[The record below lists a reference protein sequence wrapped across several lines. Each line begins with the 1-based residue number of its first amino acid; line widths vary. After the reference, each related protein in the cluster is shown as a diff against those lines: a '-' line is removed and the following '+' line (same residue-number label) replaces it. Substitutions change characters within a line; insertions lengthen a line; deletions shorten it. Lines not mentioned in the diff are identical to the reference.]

1 MTLQNQVGAAD
12 TALAATQA
20 RVPLLHHLPVAKV
33 RLAAFD
39 DHKSERP
46 NKMPFRMFFGTIKDG
61 KDKDCEVW
69 ILLQNDHPD
78 GRSPDQR
85 FNIFDR
91 LNKLRG
97 AMSAEEAVKHT
108 HAAAAFKCF
117 KKAGVI
123 DPDQLRAVIKYYFI
137 FKGVNKPVPWIVGDY
152 FINSLTAA
160 CKVAGEYAVKL
171 AANSEK
177 EKSRASTAQ
186 NAYGIKPSVSKPR
199 PEADGSV
206 VRTRVSSAQN
216 VDGAR
221 RSVSQSGSR
230 AGSVVKVNGQ
240 PAVVS
245 PPVKLAKARRTPQPT
260 PQRAPTVSM
269 IPAVPKEPSLFIPEG
284 ETLKRARTMTP
295 DLPRKRVTTS
305 TPPPLSTPP
314 VATAQP
320 SSTAIVNK
328 AQGFLIHS
336 DPVEVDN
343 SDAMD
348 TSRTSSTRRE
358 SAEALTEKSP
368 NSQSSIDFPD
378 FADAYRNALD
388 KKSRCKENIMINQE
402 KLGDVRDEIKALETQ
417 LADMQVEGR
426 ELKEENRRIGVEMKH
441 LRSSLTPK
449 EREIFILGG
458 EIVKRASRWAK
469 KGANSETDSR
479 EED

>member
-1 MTLQNQVGAAD
+1 MENQVGAAD
-12 TALAATQA
+12 TALAETQA

-91 LNKLRG
+91 LDKLRG

-160 CKVAGEYAVKL
+160 CKTAGEYAVKM

-177 EKSRASTAQ
+177 EKARASAAQ
-186 NAYGIKPSVSKPR
+186 NAYNIKPSVSKPR
-199 PEADGSV
+199 TEADGSV

-216 VDGAR
+216 VDGAT
-221 RSVSQSGSR
+221 RSVSQSRSR
-230 AGSVVKVNGQ
+230 ARSVVKVNGQ

-269 IPAVPKEPSLFIPEG
+269 IPAVQRESTLFIPEG
-284 ETLKRARTMTP
+284 DSLKRARTMTP
-295 DLPRKRVTTS
+295 DLPRKRPTTS

-314 VATAQP
+314 VATVRP
-320 SSTAIVNK
+320 SSSAMVNTG
-328 AQGFLIHS
+328 QGFLIHS
-336 DPVEVDN
+336 DPVGADS

-348 TSRTSSTRRE
+348 TSRTSSTRRQ
-358 SAEALTEKSP
+358 STEALVEKSP

-378 FADAYRNALD
+378 FADAYREALD
-388 KKSRCKENIMINQE
+388 KKSRCKENIMVSKE
-402 KLGDVRDEIKALETQ
+402 KQRDVRDEIKALETQ

-426 ELKEENRRIGVEMKH
+426 ELKEENRRIRVEMKH

-458 EIVKRASRWAK
+458 EMAMRVSKRGR
-469 KGANSETDSR
+469 KGANPETDSG

>member
-1 MTLQNQVGAAD
+1 MTMGNQVGAAD

-20 RVPLLHHLPVAKV
+20 HVPLFHHLPVAKV

-91 LNKLRG
+91 LDKLRG

-160 CKVAGEYAVKL
+160 CKTAGEYAVKV

-186 NAYGIKPSVSKPR
+186 NAYGIKPSVSKPVT
-199 PEADGSV
+199 EADGSV
-206 VRTRVSSAQN
+206 VTTRVSAAQN
-216 VDGAR
+216 VDGAK
-221 RSVSQSGSR
+221 RSVSQSRSR

-240 PAVVS
+240 PAAVS

-260 PQRAPTVSM
+260 PQRAPVASM
-269 IPAVPKEPSLFIPEG
+269 IPAVPERRFFPEG
-284 ETLKRARTMTP
+284 DSLKRARTMTP

-336 DPVEVDN
+336 DPVEADN

-358 SAEALTEKSP
+358 STEALVEKSP
-368 NSQSSIDFPD
+368 NSQSPIDFAND
-378 FADAYRNALD
+378 YRKVID
-388 KKSRCKENIMINQE
+388 RKSRCKENITINKE
-402 KLGDVRDEIKALETQ
+402 KQKDVRNEIKALETQ

-426 ELKEENRRIGVEMKH
+426 ELKQENQRIRVEMKH
-441 LRSSLTPK
+441 LQSSLTPK
-449 EREIFILGG
+449 ERAIFVLGG
-458 EIVKRASRWAK
+458 EMMMRASKWGK
-469 KGANSETDSR
+469 KGAKSETDSS

>member
-1 MTLQNQVGAAD
+1 MENQVGAAD

-91 LNKLRG
+91 LDKLRG

-160 CKVAGEYAVKL
+160 CKTAGEYAVKM

-177 EKSRASTAQ
+177 EKLRASTAQ
-186 NAYGIKPSVSKPR
+186 NAYGIKPSVSKPVT
-199 PEADGSV
+199 EADGSV
-206 VRTRVSSAQN
+206 VRTRVSAAQN
-216 VDGAR
+216 VDGAK
-221 RSVSQSGSR
+221 RSVSQSGAR

-245 PPVKLAKARRTPQPT
+245 PPVRLAKARRTPQPT

-269 IPAVPKEPSLFIPEG
+269 IPAVPKDPSLFIPEG
-284 ETLKRARTMTP
+284 DSLKRARTMTP
-295 DLPRKRVTTS
+295 DLPRKRVNTITPPLRS
-305 TPPPLSTPP
+305 TPS

-320 SSTAIVNK
+320 SYSEMVNK
-328 AQGFLIHS
+328 GQGFLIHS
-336 DPVEVDN
+336 DPVEAES

-358 SAEALTEKSP
+358 STEVLVEKSP
-368 NSQSSIDFPD
+368 NSQSSIE

-388 KKSRCKENIMINQE
+388 KKSRCKENITINKE
-402 KLGDVRDEIKALETQ
+402 KQKDMRDEIKALETQ
-417 LADMQVEGR
+417 LADMQVEDQ
-426 ELKEENRRIGVEMKH
+426 ELKEENRRIGDEMKH
-441 LRSSLTPK
+441 LQSSLTPK
-449 EREIFILGG
+449 ERAIFVLGG
-458 EIVKRASRWAK
+458 EMMMRASKWGR
-469 KGANSETDSR
+469 KGATSETDSS